1 MTNIRTFD
9 ELMES
14 YENFKK
20 EPPKDIVARL
30 YEELTIVRSIISS
43 AQAQKPDFNTFEL
56 QKIAD
61 DNLKQLHEMGYK
73 KLI

>member
-1 MTNIRTFD
+1 MTSIRTFD
-9 ELMES
+9 ELITS

-30 YEELTIVRSIISS
+30 YEELTIVRNIISS